1 MHNLGPR
8 EAPLHRRRRT
18 ALTVSAALFAAAPL
32 LAACGNEAHPGAAA
46 VIGGERIEVSA
57 VQAKVRDVRDAQQAS
72 PQSAQLIKD
81 TGQLGRAKLYDLI
94 VDRVVQ
100 RAADDAGVSVSRKEI
115 QDERDTLMK
124 QSGGEEQLAAMY
136 LQQRGVAPGQLDDA
150 VRRDILVGKIAT
162 AIGATNSPQGQQQ
175 LNETFTAAAKSL
187 DIDVNPRYGA
197 WDDTK
202 LELGTY
208 KAPWITQV
216 SQVTEPVEAG
226 A

>member
-1 MHNLGPR
+1 M
-8 EAPLHRRRRT
+8 HRRRRT
-18 ALTVSAALFAAAPL
+18 ALTVSAALIAAAPL
-32 LAACGNEAHPGAAA
+32 LAACGSQAHPGAAA
-46 VIGGERIEVSA
+46 VVGGERIEVSA
-57 VQAKVRDVRDAQQAS
+57 VQAKVQDVRDAQQAS
-72 PQSAQLIKD
+72 PQSAQLIRD

-100 RAADDAGVSVSRKEI
+100 RAADDAGVSVNRREI
-115 QDERDTLMK
+115 QDERGKLVEQAM
-124 QSGGEEQLAAMY
+124 GEEQLAAMY
-136 LQQRGVAPGQLDDA
+136 LQQRGIAPDQLDAA

-162 AIGATNSPQGQQQ
+162 AIGAENSPEGQQK

-197 WDDTK
+197 WDDQK
-202 LELGTY
+202 LELGAY

-216 SQVTEPVEAG
+216 SQGEEPAPAG